1 MEKQQMGTT
10 AKQLNKF
17 WRKVQYASKRTTDGK
32 DRPVLGLIIN
42 QFRSKIGVMYGSPK
56 TTPGGEGKNYHYAT
70 RIELKKSEYLKS
82 GKGDSAVIIGQTI
95 KANVVKNKTAV
106 PNQVAVFDFYFAD
119 GNGFRAGEIDY
130 MKELIMT
137 AKLYKVIT
145 RAGAYYSYGGGRW
158 LGEDATIAGIRE
170 DVDLREQLDR
180 DVRAAVHASPT
191 ALENEES
198 SSDEE

>member
-1 MEKQQMGTT
+1 
-10 AKQLNKF
+10 
-17 WRKVQYASKRTTDGK
+17 
-32 DRPVLGLIIN
+32 
-42 QFRSKIGVMYGSPK
+42 
-56 TTPGGEGKNYHYAT
+56 
-70 RIELKKSEYLKS
+70 
-82 GKGDSAVIIGQTI
+82 
-95 KANVVKNKTAV
+95 
-106 PNQVAVFDFYFAD
+106 
-119 GNGFRAGEIDY
+119 